1 MVSEIIFVF
10 NRKDRL
16 KVKLDNIQ
24 SQINQGKMNLDTSET
39 LLANASNLLEES
51 IGKLKQLQE
60 EPENLETRNSEF
72 KARCV
77 YQVSFNGVFLSI

>member
-1 MVSEIIFVF
+1 
-10 NRKDRL
+10 
-16 KVKLDNIQ
+16 
-24 SQINQGKMNLDTSET
+24 MNLDTSET

-51 IGKLKQLQE
+51 IGKLKQLQD

-77 YQVSFNGVFLSI
+77 YQVSFIGFSSFSLFSRKHKPFVSLNGRFDIFILF